1 MSRML
6 LREKRKSE
14 YRRSA
19 SSDEESKEEKN
30 IVVYPNNLTLGNI
43 YYFFLAPTL
52 CYELN
57 FPRTCRVRKWFLTR
71 RICEGWLDFISNEY
85 SLDTQV
91 IFLTHIIMA
100 LTQQWIIPNLVNSLV
115 PFSQT
120 NLPLATERLIRWPLF
135 DLSNA
140 LQPASSQ
147 VGDAK
152 PCLMVAE
159 RLPHLPL
166 RAQHHRRAAPVRR
179 PRLLPGLV
187 ELSQLLQVL
196 AKLELACSSLVS
208 ETPVQTS
215 PSCRSISC

>member
-1 MSRML
+1 MNSWCRSPISRML

-30 IVVYPNNLTLGNI
+30 IVVYPNNLTLANI

-71 RICEGWLDFISNEY
+71 RICEVWLDFISNDY
-85 SLDTQV
+85 SRDTQV

-120 NLPLATERLIRWPLF
+120 NLPLATERLIRWPL
-135 DLSNA
+135 
-140 LQPASSQ
+140 
-147 VGDAK
+147 
-152 PCLMVAE
+152 
-159 RLPHLPL
+159 
-166 RAQHHRRAAPVRR
+166 HRPF
-179 PRLLPGLV
+179 
-187 ELSQLLQVL
+187 Q
-196 AKLELACSSLVS
+196 CSSTCFFS
-208 ETPVQTS
+208 GWRCQTM
-215 PSCRSISC
+215 SCGC